1 MNNFKSE
8 KKNHPV
14 DVIDDV
20 LEQVSGGISAAEADL
35 ENEYIKDETMIIIPI
50 V

>member
-1 MNNFKSE
+1 MNISNQ
-8 KKNHPV
+8 KKNPPME
-14 DVIDDV
+14 ITDDV